1 MNTISK
7 TRLVTD
13 VTAGGTTLHR
23 VPAVRWAVTTDN
35 ATAHIDL
42 VASTAIVA
50 VKGDRRDIATLLASL
65 INMGF
70 DLDVDEDDQ
79 HLEWM
84 VGYSGHVWAV
94 ASETI
99 IDHCR
104 AALDAYSEPI
114 PVV

>member
-1 MNTISK
+1 MNTITK
-7 TRLVTD
+7 THLVTD

-23 VPAVRWAVTTDN
+23 VPTTRWTISNDEGVAS
-35 ATAHIDL
+35 IDL

-50 VKGDRRDIATLLASL
+50 VKGDRRGIAALLASMTAMSL
-65 INMGF
+65 

-84 VGYSGHVWAV
+84 VGYSGRVWAV

-99 IDHCR
+99 IDHCE
-104 AALDAYSEPI
+104 AALAPYQETY
-114 PVV
+114 PVA

>member
-1 MNTISK
+1 MNTITK
-7 TRLVTD
+7 THLTLDITV
-13 VTAGGTTLHR
+13 GGTTLHR
-23 VPAVRWAVTTDN
+23 VPAVRWAVTTGD

-50 VKGDRRDIATLLASL
+50 AKGDHRDIATLLAAMTA
-65 INMGF
+65 MGF

-79 HLEWM
+79 RLEWM

-99 IDHCR
+99 IDHCQ
-104 AALDAYSEPI
+104 AALDAYSGPI
-114 PVV
+114 PVA